1 MNIVYNESER
11 HAEFMTKKGCL
22 TMERERIVFIGDSI
36 TEWGKAD
43 DTLEIGDNYVRMI
56 RDHYATCEG
65 YLPEI
70 INKGIGGNRITDLKA
85 RWEEDV
91 IALNPDVV
99 SISIGINDVWRQLDC
114 PDMEQVTP
122 EIFEALYHEL
132 IKDTQAKTN
141 ANIILMEP
149 TLIEEDRHSKG
160 NTLLK
165 PYVEIV
171 RQMSETYHLPL
182 VKTHEAFLNY
192 IDQVIDLPLTIDGV
206 HTTSTG
212 DTLMSKTWIK
222 TILKNKQ

>member
-1 MNIVYNESER
+1 M
-11 HAEFMTKKGCL
+11 AC
-22 TMERERIVFIGDSI
+22 ERIIFIGDSI

-43 DTLEIGDNYVRMI
+43 DRLEIGDNYVRMI

-99 SISIGINDVWRQLDC
+99 SISIGINDVWRQLDD
-114 PDMEQVTP
+114 PDMDQVTP
-122 EIFEALYHEL
+122 EMFETLYRDL
-132 IKDTQAKTN
+132 IKATQSKTKAK
-141 ANIILMEP
+141 IILMEP
-149 TLIEEDRHSKG
+149 TVIEEERHSKG
-160 NTLLK
+160 NTLLI
-165 PYVEIV
+165 PYVSVI
-171 RQMSETYHLPL
+171 RRLSEAYHLPL

-192 IDQVIDLPLTIDGV
+192 IDQAIGLPLTIDGV

-212 DTLMSKTWIK
+212 DTLMSETWIK
-222 TILKNKQ
+222 TILKK

>member
-1 MNIVYNESER
+1 M
-11 HAEFMTKKGCL
+11 
-22 TMERERIVFIGDSI
+22 VFIGDSI

-43 DTLEIGDNYVRMI
+43 DRLEIGDNYVRMI

-99 SISIGINDVWRQLDC
+99 SISIGINDVWRQLDR

-122 EIFEALYHEL
+122 EIFEVVYHEL
-132 IKDTQAKTN
+132 IKETQSKTKAK
-141 ANIILMEP
+141 IILMEP
-149 TLIEEDRHSKG
+149 TVIEEDRQSKG

-165 PYVEIV
+165 PYVTIV
-171 RQMSETYHLPL
+171 HQMSETYQLPL

-192 IDQVIDLPLTIDGV
+192 IDQAIDLPLTIDGV

-212 DTLMSKTWIK
+212 DTLMAKTWIK
-222 TILKNKQ
+222 TILKNKK

>member
-1 MNIVYNESER
+1 M
-11 HAEFMTKKGCL
+11 KKK
-22 TMERERIVFIGDSI
+22 RIIFIGDSI

-65 YLPEI
+65 HLPEI
-70 INKGIGGNRITDLKA
+70 INKGIGGNRITDLKE

-91 IALNPDVV
+91 IRLNPEVL

-114 PDMEQVTP
+114 PNMEQVTP

-132 IKDTQAKTN
+132 IKDTQAKTK
-141 ANIILMEP
+141 AKIILMEP
-149 TLIEEDRHSKG
+149 TVIEENRHSKG

-171 RQMSETYHLPL
+171 QRMSETYQLPL

-192 IDQVIDLPLTIDGV
+192 IDQSLDLPLTIDGV

-212 DTLMSKTWIK
+212 DTLMAKTWIK
-222 TILKNKQ
+222 AILKDKQ